1 MATHSKY
8 QDKQVDAILN
18 DMIQVLE
25 KHKAP
30 VDLSLIVLGHMVTNL
45 LTSSVGTN
53 QRTALA
59 QAFSDAL
66 LNSVKTK
73 NH

>member
-1 MATHSKY
+1 MAINSKY
-8 QDKQVDAILN
+8 QDKQVDEILK
-18 DMIQVLE
+18 DIIEVLE

-30 VDLSLIVLGHMVTNL
+30 VDLSLVVLGNMVTNL
-45 LTSSVGTN
+45 LTSSVGAN
-53 QRTALA
+53 QRTVLA

-73 NH
+73 HH